1 MQILTSTSSDATLT
15 RRVLVVDDEDDI
27 REVAQLSLEI
37 MAGWEVWSAPSGEE
51 GIRIAETAHPDVI
64 LLDVMMP
71 DMDGPTTFRQLRA
84 NPKTRDIPVVLLT
97 AKVRARLVK
106 QQFLPLGVRGVIT
119 KPFDATKL
127 ADQVAETVGW
137 DLICNDPPEGM

>member
-1 MQILTSTSSDATLT
+1 MQTLTSGDTTLT

-37 MAGWEVWSAPSGEE
+37 MAGWEVWGAPSGKE
-51 GIRIAETAHPDVI
+51 GIRIAETTRPDVI

-71 DMDGPTTFRQLRA
+71 DMDGPTTFRQLQA
-84 NPKTRDIPVVLLT
+84 NPKTQDIPVILLT

-106 QQFLPLGVRGVIT
+106 EQFLPMGVCGVIT

-137 DLICNDPPEGM
+137 DLSSEGIQP